1 MSIICNM
8 IDRRIKYQT
17 LEIRQ

>member
-1 MSIICNM
+1 M
-8 IDRRIKYQT
+8 IDRHIKYQT